1 MVNLIAAVVGE
12 AIQGSI
18 YALGEALSRLRAIDP
33 KLAET
38 RKFQK
43 LLPYASRQE

>member
-43 LLPYASRQE
+43 LLPYASRQG